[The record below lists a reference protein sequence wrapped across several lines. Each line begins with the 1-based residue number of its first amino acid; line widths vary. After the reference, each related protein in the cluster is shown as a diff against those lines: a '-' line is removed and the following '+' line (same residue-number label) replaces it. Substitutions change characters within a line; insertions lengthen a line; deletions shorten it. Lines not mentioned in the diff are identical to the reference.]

1 MSNKNKRKTGVKTF
15 HRYGPGSFISGIFS
29 LAIVA
34 CIGAFVI
41 LPLFTFTREGEA
53 ADVFKGLD
61 YILLGVRSFYSNL
74 VGDRFNSFL
83 SFFNTYEGD
92 NQLLKIICQFHN
104 YIELGLVAIFAI
116 VALLV
121 FIEACLSVV
130 WLVGGKI
137 KKPKTTLS
145 LGWAIFILFGIDIGL
160 FFLYLTFYGELLK
173 AAAEEASAVF
183 NIYALVPLGGIF
195 FSLIVLGI
203 THKACF
209 KNRVYAPKKKVN
221 KNKDDDVIVDDNAQA
236 NAPMNNAPAPAPQP
250 APAPAPLPVQPEQNQ
265 TPTSVPLPALNGI
278 DLPEDAFLDN
288 TDEVLEIPAGTT
300 AIDDHAYAKNLNVI
314 KVELPEG
321 VVSIGGGAFA
331 NCHNLEKISLPRTL
345 LEIGYNTFFDTPKL
359 KTINYAGT
367 KEDWTRVKRGSNWL
381 THSGTTIVNTAD
393 GPITVNPSH

>member
-15 HRYGPGSFISGIFS
+15 HRYSPGAFITGIFS
-29 LAIVA
+29 LAIVG
-34 CIGAFVI
+34 CLGAFVI

-61 YILLGVRSFYSNL
+61 YILLGVRQFYSNV

-92 NQLLKIICQFHN
+92 NQLLNIICQFHN
-104 YIELGLVAIFAI
+104 YIELGLIAVIAV
-116 VALLV
+116 VALLA
-121 FIEACLSVV
+121 FIEACLAVV
-130 WLVGGKI
+130 WIVGGKI
-137 KKPKTTLS
+137 SKPKATLS
-145 LGWAIFILFGIDIGL
+145 LGWAIFILFGLDIGL

-183 NIYALVPLGGIF
+183 NIYALLPLGGIF
-195 FSLIVLGI
+195 FSLIVMGI
-203 THKACF
+203 THKVCF
-209 KNRVYAPKKKVN
+209 KNRVFADKKRTN
-221 KNKDDDVIVDDNAQA
+221 KNKVNDEVVDDNNQA
-236 NAPMNNAPAPAPQP
+236 NQPMNNVPAPQP
-250 APAPAPLPVQPEQNQ
+250 TPVPSPAPQQNQ
-265 TPTSVPLPALNGI
+265 TPTSVPLPSLHGI
-278 DLPEDAFLDN
+278 DLPEDAFLEEA
-288 TDEVLEIPAGTT
+288 DETLEIPAGTT
-300 AIDDHAYAKNLNVI
+300 AIADHAYAKNLNI
-314 KVELPEG
+314 SKVELPEG

-331 NCHNLEKISLPRTL
+331 NCHNLVKISLPRTL

-393 GPITVNPSH
+393 GPITVNTSH